1 VEKVQ
6 AEKRK
11 KIRQEKRT
19 MREEKKPGVG
29 SGSEQNREQNKKDE
43 KKKSLDKK

>member
-1 VEKVQ
+1 
-6 AEKRK
+6 
-11 KIRQEKRT
+11 

-43 KKKSLDKK
+43 KKKSLDKKQKKDKLGKEYIKDD